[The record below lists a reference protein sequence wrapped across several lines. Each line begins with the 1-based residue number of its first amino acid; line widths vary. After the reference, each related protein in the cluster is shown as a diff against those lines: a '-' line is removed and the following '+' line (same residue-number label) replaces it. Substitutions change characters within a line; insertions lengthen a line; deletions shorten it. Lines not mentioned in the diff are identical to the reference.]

1 MPDIPHCWCG
11 NRSLV
16 AFSQDYWRCPDC
28 ETLVARQFPDSDP
41 SIIRDDA
48 TDLYGASYF
57 ERHLAE
63 DYGLPG
69 FAERV
74 RSDLPE
80 RCLFWLQA
88 LLRFKTPPAT
98 LLELG
103 CFHGGF
109 VALARLAGYSATGLD
124 LSPRTCAKA
133 RELFGIEV
141 MEGPIENQS
150 ISPQSLD
157 IIALFD
163 VLEHLADPL
172 RTLAKCKQCLSPDG
186 LILVQTPQHQE
197 GTCFDSY
204 RRREDP
210 FLVHLKPKEH
220 LYIFSKTSVTRLFS
234 KAGLPHLRF
243 EPAIFSHYDMF
254 FGAAVS
260 PITPIPVEEQI
271 TKLSSSKTGRIA
283 LALIELKERS
293 EQVPRLVNE
302 RNLRQAQLANLQQN
316 FAAAEADRIARGQ
329 VIEKQGRDQ
338 ALLHQEVD
346 LRLKEL
352 HALQTTAEALRNERN
367 LLQAQLADLQHNFA
381 AAEADRLARGVVI
394 EQQGHEQ
401 ARLHQEVDRRLK
413 ELHQLQSSA
422 EALRNERNLLQ
433 AQLADLQHNFAAAE
447 ADRLARGEVIEQQ
460 GRESVELNRL
470 VWLTEQNRD
479 CWKAEAE
486 RKSQEVAD
494 MRHSLQ
500 MQIDTLKQA
509 LTGQEIELAA
519 SQHDLQA
526 QLQTL
531 EALRS
536 RWWFRLAHHLGLR

>member
-1 MPDIPHCWCG
+1 MRNISHCWCG

-16 AFSQDYWRCPDC
+16 AFSQDYWRCPAC
-28 ETLVARQFPDSDP
+28 ETLVARQFPDLDP

-57 ERHLAE
+57 ERHLEE

-88 LLRFKTPPAT
+88 LLRLKTPPAT

-109 VALARLAGYSATGLD
+109 VALAKLAGYSAAGLD
-124 LSPRTCAKA
+124 LSPITCAKA
-133 RELFGIEV
+133 RALFGIEV

-150 ISPQSLD
+150 IPPRSLD

-186 LILVQTPQHQE
+186 LLFVQTPQYQE
-197 GTCFDSY
+197 GTCFNSY
-204 RRREDP
+204 YRREDP

-234 KAGLPHLRF
+234 KAGFSHVRF

-271 TKLSSSKTGRIA
+271 KKLSTNKTGRIA

-293 EQVPRLVNE
+293 EQVPRLENE
-302 RNLRQAQLANLQQN
+302 RNLLAARLADLQRNFTATEADRVARGTLIEQQGKEFSALQADFDSRLKELSALYESAESLRNERNLLVAQLADLRRN
-316 FAAAEADRIARGQ
+316 FDATEADRIARG
-329 VIEKQGRDQ
+329 R
-338 ALLHQEVD
+338 
-346 LRLKEL
+346 
-352 HALQTTAEALRNERN
+352 
-367 LLQAQLADLQHNFA
+367 
-381 AAEADRLARGVVI
+381 VI
-394 EQQGHEQ
+394 EQQG
-401 ARLHQEVDRRLK
+401 
-413 ELHQLQSSA
+413 
-422 EALRNERNLLQ
+422 
-433 AQLADLQHNFAAAE
+433 
-447 ADRLARGEVIEQQ
+447 QQ
-460 GRESVELNRL
+460 SVELHRL

-479 CWKAEAE
+479 WWKAQTEQRSREIDDIQSALHLRIEGLEA
-486 RKSQEVAD
+486 D
-494 MRHSLQ
+494 
-500 MQIDTLKQA
+500 
-509 LTGQEIELAA
+509 LTRQGIEL
-519 SQHDLQA
+519 STSRRDLQGCLGSMA
-526 QLQTL
+526 
-531 EALRS
+531 ELRN
-536 RWWFRLAHHLGLR
+536 RWWFRLARLLGLE